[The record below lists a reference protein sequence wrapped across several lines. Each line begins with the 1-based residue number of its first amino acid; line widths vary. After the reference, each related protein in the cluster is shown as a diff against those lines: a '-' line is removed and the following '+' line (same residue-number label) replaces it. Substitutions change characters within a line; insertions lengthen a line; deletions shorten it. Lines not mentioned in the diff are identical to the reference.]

1 MADGKLLEIRN
12 LRLELM
18 TAQGLVHG
26 VRGVDLSLEKGEI
39 HGIIGESGCGKTLT
53 AKSILGLHDRKKT
66 LLTGQ
71 ILYTGEDG
79 RQADLLELGEKEL
92 RRIRGKEIAMVFQDP
107 LSTLNPLMTV
117 GEQIAETMRAHLDIG
132 KKEARQRAA
141 ALLEKVGIFPGDRR
155 CSQYPFEFS
164 GGMLQRVCIAM
175 AICCS
180 PRLLIADE
188 PTTAL
193 DVTTQAQILEMLG
206 ELQRETGMAVLIITH
221 NFGVVAELCRRVSVM
236 YAGQVVESGPVEAI
250 FHRPAHPYTADLM
263 GSVPSLTGEKGR
275 LKAIPGAPPD
285 LREEIPGCPYAPRC
299 GRAGERCRFPLPE
312 TGRQDEGHWCAC
324 SEKEGGEGQ

>member
-1 MADGKLLEIRN
+1 MTDGKLLEIRD

-26 VRGVDLSLEKGEI
+26 VRGVDLSLGKGEI

-53 AKSILGLHDRKKT
+53 AKSVLGLHDRKKT
-66 LLTGQ
+66 RLSGE

-79 RQADLLELGEKEL
+79 GTVDLLALREREL
-92 RRIRGKEIAMVFQDP
+92 RPIRGKEIAMVFQDP

-117 GEQIAETMRAHLDIG
+117 GEQIAETMRAHLGLG
-132 KKEARQRAA
+132 KQEARQRAA
-141 ALLEKVGIFPGDRR
+141 KLLEKVGIFPGERR
-155 CSQYPFEFS
+155 CAQYPFEFS

-221 NFGVVAELCRRVSVM
+221 NFGVVAELCQRVSVM
-236 YAGQVVESGPVEAI
+236 YAGQIVESGPVEAI

-275 LKAIPGAPPD
+275 LQAIPGAPPD

-299 GRAGERCRFPLPE
+299 GRAQERCGNPLPGMIQRE
-312 TGRQDEGHWCAC
+312 EGHWCAC
-324 SEKEGGEGQ
+324 PEGEGGRQ